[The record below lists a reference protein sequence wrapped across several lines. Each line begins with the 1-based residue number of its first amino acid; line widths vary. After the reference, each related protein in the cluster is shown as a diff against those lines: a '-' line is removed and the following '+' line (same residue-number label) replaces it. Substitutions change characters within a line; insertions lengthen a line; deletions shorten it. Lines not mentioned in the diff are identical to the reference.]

1 MFRYVGRSKMG
12 ERDDATKQTEA
23 VLWQDNTGGG
33 QTRHFFVRPSEAKR
47 YHLRIIVGNVVT
59 TNREN
64 VGKREVVSAARLMGI
79 EIGDGQWHE
88 VDKLL
93 QRA

>member
-1 MFRYVGRSKMG
+1 MG
-12 ERDDATKQTEA
+12 EKNNATVQTDA

-33 QTRHFFVRPSEAKR
+33 ETRHFFVRPSDPKH

-59 TNREN
+59 TNRES

-88 VDKLL
+88 VDNL